1 MSYFEGIFP
10 SPTSSTLLLAE
21 TGVCYVLELLPS
33 RKHERNLWSKRFSNP
48 GMVSKRMSHPLFVS
62 IEKIMYVFA
71 SELKIQKNGSMVTG
85 SRLDVKNSFQK
96 SKQMIFTT
104 RKKF

>member
-10 SPTSSTLLLAE
+10 STTSSTLLLE
-21 TGVCYVLELLPS
+21 ESGVCYVLELLPS
-33 RKHERNLWSKRFSNP
+33 RKHDRNFWSKRFSNP

-85 SRLDVKNSFQK
+85 SRLDVKNYFQE
-96 SKQMIFTT
+96 SKEMIFTT
-104 RKKF
+104 